1 VPGRNP
7 ASDTVYVS
15 FGSLS
20 RTPLNVPIVFCM
32 FLCRVAAAPA
42 GMLSSQKL
50 TLCGPP
56 ETLTKRTTSPTCAET
71 LTGWKR
77 YPEASP
83 NIRTTIVA
91 FARVVVAGLAAPLR
105 DEPAANVP
113 AEIKAIL
120 AVNLEMVI
128 AESIIGV
135 WR

>member
-1 VPGRNP
+1 M
-7 ASDTVYVS
+7 YVS

-56 ETLTKRTTSPTCAET
+56 EMLTKRTTSPTCAET
-71 LTGWKR
+71 LAGWNR

-83 NIRTTIVA
+83 NIRTTIVV
-91 FARVVVAGLAAPLR
+91 FARVVARFAPT

-113 AEIKAIL
+113 AEIKATL

-128 AESIIGV
+128 TEGIIGV